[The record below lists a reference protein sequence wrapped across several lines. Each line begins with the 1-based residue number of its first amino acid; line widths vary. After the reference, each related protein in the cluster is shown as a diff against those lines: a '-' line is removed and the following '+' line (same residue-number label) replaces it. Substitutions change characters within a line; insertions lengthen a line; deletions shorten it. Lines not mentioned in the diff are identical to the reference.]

1 MADNAE
7 LKSAQLQ
14 IALLTQA
21 LNSKFERYVVMR
33 AMDGT
38 YSKHRS
44 KRRQTEVFLAEPV
57 AEGQAPTGRGLYLRD
72 ANAEE
77 FELNVRG
84 EMLGFVAPEMVADA
98 RERMAPSI
106 AMTRQ
111 QRNVDV
117 TIRINKLQ
125 LLEHIIETLK
135 VGQ

>member
-1 MADNAE
+1 MPDNAE

-21 LNSKFERYVVMR
+21 LNSKFERHVVMR

-44 KRRQTEVFLAEPV
+44 KRRQTEVFMAEPV
-57 AEGQAPTGRGLYLRD
+57 AEGQAPTGRGIYLRD

-84 EMLGFVAPEMVADA
+84 EMLGTLHTG
-98 RERMAPSI
+98 
-106 AMTRQ
+106 AMSSCGTK
-111 QRNVDV
+111 RNVDATV
-117 TIRINKLQ
+117 RVNKLE